1 MNKRFL
7 LLLLYS
13 LFTQNNLNAHGFHGC
28 TPVITKKG
36 AIHLHEI
43 QNRVSKNQTLRVLTY
58 NTPHDQCCIE
68 RRVHTANEG
77 ETNCYCRIQFD
88 DNRNN
93 DIVCS
98 PSQEFYLL
106 PKKQLTPA
114 YKLKKG
120 HRLLS
125 QHNQSVEVKQISF
138 IEKPLKIYSIQVND
152 NHNFFIGN
160 HAILTHNM
168 IIPAAVSVGIGTSF
182 GSGAAAGGAAGS
194 YFGPITLCGGIVVGG
209 VLGIL
214 YHTFFGSNN
223 ADSYQA
229 EYDITQMKAY
239 FAQNNQQQDQKGRK
253 NRQAPGAPMPPDD
266 EEDGVHPSTPVY
278 RRGMWKPEPK
288 IQEGLRKP
296 TIIYGRQYSGHA
308 VERMQGRGLTPTA
321 IENTIKN
328 GTTTPNKVP
337 GRLEHFDQVNN
348 IQVITCQVTGNIIS
362 IF

>member
-88 DNRNN
+88 NNRNN
-93 DIVCS
+93 DIVCT

-106 PKKQLTPA
+106 SKKQLTPA

-125 QHNQSVEVKQISF
+125 QHNQAVEIQQISF

-152 NHNFFIGN
+152 NHNFFVGN
-160 HAILTHNM
+160 HTILTHNM
-168 IIPAAVSVGIGTSF
+168 MIPAAVSVGIGTSF

-214 YHTFFGSNN
+214 YHTFFGSNK

-229 EYDITQMKAY
+229 EYDITQMRAY
-239 FAQNNQQQDQKGRK
+239 FAQNNQQKGQSSQGRNK
-253 NRQAPGAPMPPDD
+253 QTPSGPIMPP
-266 EEDGVHPSTPVY
+266 EDPD
-278 RRGMWKPEPK
+278 
-288 IQEGLRKP
+288 
-296 TIIYGRQYSGHA
+296 
-308 VERMQGRGLTPTA
+308 
-321 IENTIKN
+321 NKN
-328 GTTTPNKVP
+328 TPNKP
-337 GRLEHFDQVNN
+337 LHILDEIKKRNGSPMKGYKGGREFYNKQNKLPEGIRYKEYDVNPK
-348 IQVITCQVTGNIIS
+348 ISGQSRGTERLVIGDDGSAWYTNDHYETFTKIG
-362 IF
+362 